1 MAAWTAGSGENRVPG
16 TQGVAL
22 LSRPSVASSSRVTS
36 YRIGSVRKLLVTG
49 GLLAMTGVLGV
60 ALPLH
65 HSHALQAKHVAH
77 QAQVWQNR
85 Q

>member
-1 MAAWTAGSGENRVPG
+1 
-16 TQGVAL
+16 
-22 LSRPSVASSSRVTS
+22 VTS